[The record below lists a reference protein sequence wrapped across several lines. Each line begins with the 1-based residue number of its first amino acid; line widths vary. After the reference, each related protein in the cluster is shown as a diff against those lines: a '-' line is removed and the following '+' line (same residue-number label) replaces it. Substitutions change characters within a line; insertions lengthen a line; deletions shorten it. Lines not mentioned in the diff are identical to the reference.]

1 MVTGMNETGINKKKI
16 CLLGAFAVGKTSLVQ
31 QYVHSIFSDKYH
43 TTVGVKIEKTRVD
56 VDGDAVDLIIWD
68 LHGEDEFQHVRLSYL
83 KGSSGL
89 IFVADGTRQATLA
102 TALNLKQIAENT
114 IGEVPVILLVNKS
127 DLEDLWEIAP
137 GLIEELKSQGI
148 PVIRTSAKTGRSV
161 RQAFETLTRNMLGK

>member
-1 MVTGMNETGINKKKI
+1 MTKKKL

-31 QYVHSIFSDKYH
+31 QYVYSIFSDKYH
-43 TTVGVKIEKTRVD
+43 TTVGVKIEKAQVNI
-56 VDGDAVDLIIWD
+56 GDEAVDLIIWD

-114 IGEVPVILLVNKS
+114 LGAIPFLVLVNKA
-127 DLEDLWEIAP
+127 DLKEQWEIDP
-137 GLIEELKSQGI
+137 KVLDDMEKNGI
-148 PVIRTSAKTGRSV
+148 PVIKTSAKTGHAV
-161 RQAFETLTRNMLGK
+161 QEAFERLTRTMMDL